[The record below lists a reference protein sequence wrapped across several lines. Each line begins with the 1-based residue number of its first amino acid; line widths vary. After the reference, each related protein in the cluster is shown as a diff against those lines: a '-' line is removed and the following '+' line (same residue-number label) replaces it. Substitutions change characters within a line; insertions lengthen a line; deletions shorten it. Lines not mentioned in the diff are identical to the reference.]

1 MQWTDF
7 LSEPAGCPLRVAKPL
22 SSAATAGAPNPGL
35 AEMMGAQRNDMAAQ
49 RTELAYQRNRFA
61 ADRTLMAIM
70 RTSLSM
76 IGFGFTIFS
85 VFNSV
90 AARELI
96 GDIVPDRTPG
106 LFGLALVV
114 LGVLLLVAGIA
125 ADMRYMAKLR
135 RQHHWLL
142 ESEWGGGIDPI
153 DRSLIVMSA
162 IALLLIGLVAIGVIV
177 VRI

>member
-1 MQWTDF
+1 MK
-7 LSEPAGCPLRVAKPL
+7 LVPPAGNG
-22 SSAATAGAPNPGL
+22 GAPVHGL
-35 AEMMGAQRNDMAAQ
+35 AEMMAAQRTDMAAQ

-85 VFNSV
+85 FFNSV
-90 AARELI
+90 AAREAI
-96 GDIVPDRTPG
+96 GHIVPDRAPG
-106 LFGLALVV
+106 RFGLALVV

-125 ADMRYMAKLR
+125 ADIRYMVKLR
-135 RQHHWLL
+135 RQHHWLVD
-142 ESEWGGGIDPI
+142 SEWGDGIDPV
-153 DRSLIVMSA
+153 DRSLIVVSA
-162 IALLLIGLVAIGVIV
+162 IALLLIGLVAIGVIL